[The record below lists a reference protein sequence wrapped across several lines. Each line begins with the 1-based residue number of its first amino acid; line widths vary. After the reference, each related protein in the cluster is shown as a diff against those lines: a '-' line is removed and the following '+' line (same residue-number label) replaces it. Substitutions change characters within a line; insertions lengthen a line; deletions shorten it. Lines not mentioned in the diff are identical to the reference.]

1 MKYVLLDCDYTER
14 EDYRLNKDISEDE
27 IRAKEATEKFV
38 ESIVE
43 YLKRIEGYEY
53 VTEVILEP
61 FVEKNSALELLHEDG
76 DKEKVKVLDDMVYA
90 TCLVEGDS
98 EVVNRGLD
106 AIAESVVSLSSLY
119 SKLEEAGLSLPVV
132 STSDLRD
139 DIVSDSLLKREN
151 LLTKGKRK

>member
-90 TCLVEGDS
+90 TCLVEGD
-98 EVVNRGLD
+98 RK
-106 AIAESVVSLSSLY
+106 SVV
-119 SKLEEAGLSLPVV
+119 
-132 STSDLRD
+132 
-139 DIVSDSLLKREN
+139 
-151 LLTKGKRK
+151 